1 MCDGLFDKACDG
13 QIGVRARKEKEIELE
28 FNSFS
33 QGRSSNLV
41 SALCCRARFVDCV
54 IMTLKAKQDHF
65 VVDAKPLF
73 ESLPNLDDCLLWLRL
88 AQPH

>member
-1 MCDGLFDKACDG
+1 MDYLKKQMLARLG
-13 QIGVRARKEKEIELE
+13 QSREREGDRVGVQFFL
-28 FNSFS
+28 S

-41 SALCCRARFVDCV
+41 SALCCRACFVDGV
-54 IMTLKAKQDHF
+54 IMALKAKQDHF

-73 ESLPNLDDCLLWLRL
+73 QSLPNLDDCLLWLRL